1 MLTEKQMQEIQ
12 DLKQRGYSINEI
24 LQHYEEQGR
33 KPPSLPT
40 IRKYYNLDAVPAE
53 PGQNLMKEKAFDHE
67 PFRTAIIEIL
77 RNISKKEFYVSSVY
91 DVLSEKFIESGDF
104 EHLPGNDQTLR
115 NYIHHLTSAGII
127 EKEPVNKRIYDH
139 VFDTPPGEQMLIDFG
154 QQHIS
159 SGNDIHFICMLLRYS
174 RMIHVIAQDHKFNA
188 EEACRAMYRCFCK
201 FGGRPSQLVI
211 DQDAVFIKSET
222 YGEVI
227 ETRVF
232 GEFCTEQDLRLWVCH
247 KADPQSKGPIE
258 NVVGFVKK
266 NFFSARNINCVDDVW
281 RSLPGWVERKNKR
294 IHKATYSIPA
304 EVFHA
309 TEKEALRPLVPSFYE
324 NSPSSFVPVELGSVP
339 YIQYRSSK
347 YSVPRSCCY
356 KTVYYKSVRTKLYL
370 YDEDRRYLCSHTINE
385 CRGSVNQLEEHRK
398 EPSSDWVTT
407 MESMRRKWN
416 CYSFQH
422 FINGFKRENPR
433 NLQQQL
439 SAVER
444 FLDSE
449 HPDRDLVSQVM
460 DACCKDLRYRFSQ
473 FKIIYQLAK
482 AGRSSQPVLVDMNDV
497 QRQDMDVYQK
507 AFRERCDSG
516 RVQA

>member
-1 MLTEKQMQEIQ
+1 M
-12 DLKQRGYSINEI
+12 
-24 LQHYEEQGR
+24 
-33 KPPSLPT
+33 
-40 IRKYYNLDAVPAE
+40 
-53 PGQNLMKEKAFDHE
+53 
-67 PFRTAIIEIL
+67 
-77 RNISKKEFYVSSVY
+77 
-91 DVLSEKFIESGDF
+91 
-104 EHLPGNDQTLR
+104 
-115 NYIHHLTSAGII
+115 
-127 EKEPVNKRIYDH
+127 
-139 VFDTPPGEQMLIDFG
+139 
-154 QQHIS
+154 
-159 SGNDIHFICMLLRYS
+159 
-174 RMIHVIAQDHKFNA
+174 
-188 EEACRAMYRCFCK
+188 
-201 FGGRPSQLVI
+201 
-211 DQDAVFIKSET
+211 
-222 YGEVI
+222 
-227 ETRVF
+227 
-232 GEFCTEQDLRLWVCH
+232 
-247 KADPQSKGPIE
+247 IE

-294 IHKATYSIPA
+294 IHKATYSIPT

-309 TEKEALRPLVPSFYE
+309 TEKEALRPLVPSFYAE
-324 NSPSSFVPVELGSVP
+324 NSPSSFVPVELGSIP

-385 CRGSVNQLEEHRK
+385 CFCGSVNQLEEHRK
-398 EPSSDWVTT
+398 EPSSDGVTT

-460 DACCKDLRYRFSQ
+460 DECCKDLRYRFSQ

-482 AGRSSQPVLVDMNDV
+482 AGRSSQPVL
-497 QRQDMDVYQK
+497 
-507 AFRERCDSG
+507 
-516 RVQA
+516 